1 MRLSIDFE
9 CVLWEMWLLQM
20 CFIYVVAFTNWNVL
34 RLTQCMF
41 YWCSSHQNTQR
52 RQVKLINVPLK
63 VLCPLFMTKVV
74 EVGSTFRARV
84 AKAMLEKQDY
94 FIIFFFTSFYLPFL
108 PLANRLNVCLVTFI
122 HVNVGIRYRI
132 IGRNVI
138 HRQMKVVKN
147 YFWYNRQ
154 TVKGLHWLCSI
165 ILYGICLGFLAISTQ
180 KFKVISEKNNMP
192 E

>member
-1 MRLSIDFE
+1 
-9 CVLWEMWLLQM
+9 M
-20 CFIYVVAFTNWNVL
+20 CPLMFT
-34 RLTQCMF
+34 
-41 YWCSSHQNTQR
+41 TQR

-138 HRQMKVVKN
+138 HRQM
-147 YFWYNRQ
+147 
-154 TVKGLHWLCSI
+154 
-165 ILYGICLGFLAISTQ
+165 
-180 KFKVISEKNNMP
+180 
-192 E
+192 

>member
-1 MRLSIDFE
+1 MVQANQQYIMSLRLSSFIAFKFGKKLERKYNITMRLSIDFE

-41 YWCSSHQNTQR
+41 YWCSHQNTQR

-94 FIIFFFTSFYLPFL
+94 FIIFFFYFILLAFFTS
-108 PLANRLNVCLVTFI
+108 C
-122 HVNVGIRYRI
+122 
-132 IGRNVI
+132 
-138 HRQMKVVKN
+138 Q
-147 YFWYNRQ
+147 
-154 TVKGLHWLCSI
+154 
-165 ILYGICLGFLAISTQ
+165 
-180 KFKVISEKNNMP
+180 
-192 E
+192 

>member
-41 YWCSSHQNTQR
+41 YWCSHQNTQR

-122 HVNVGIRYRI
+122 HVNVGICYRI

-147 YFWYNRQ
+147 SFWCNRQ
-154 TVKGLHWLCSI
+154 TLTGLHWLCGIVLYSI
-165 ILYGICLGFLAISTQ
+165 YLQLDSFLRHM
-180 KFKVISEKNNMP
+180 KCK
-192 E
+192 

>member
-1 MRLSIDFE
+1 
-9 CVLWEMWLLQM
+9 M
-20 CFIYVVAFTNWNVL
+20 CLVGNVAFANVFYIRVVMLTSWNVL
-34 RLTQCMF
+34 SQLRNACFTDTPL
-41 YWCSSHQNTQR
+41 SLGTQR
-52 RQVKLINVPLK
+52 SRQVKLINVPLK

-147 YFWYNRQ
+147 YF
-154 TVKGLHWLCSI
+154 
-165 ILYGICLGFLAISTQ
+165 
-180 KFKVISEKNNMP
+180 
-192 E
+192 